1 MLTLGRGFGL
11 VKASLAGG
19 ALAAAPEKDREGA
32 IVQHR
37 VVIVGSSVGGVRTAQ
52 ALRAEGY
59 PGRITLVGEELELP
73 YDRPPLSKQVLS
85 GAWPAEHACLL
96 TLEDAALAQLELR
109 LGVAARALDPQ
120 ARLVQLA
127 DGELL
132 PYDDLV
138 IATGASPRPSPWQAD
153 SGIFLLRTL
162 ADCRALK
169 ERFADGAAV
178 VMIGAGFI
186 GAETAAAAR
195 SAGCDVTLVDPLPV
209 PMERVTGSVVG
220 SLLADV
226 HRRHGVR
233 TRFGAGVQA
242 ISGRAGDLRVTLS
255 DGSVLQAGTVVVGIG
270 AIPNDQWL
278 LGSGLVVED
287 GVMCDADLAAA
298 GAAHVFVVGD
308 VARWPHPELDA
319 PFRAEHWTNAVDQA
333 RCAARNIVCPGT
345 RETYQP
351 SDYVWSDQYDWKL
364 QLAGQRARAVAEWVI
379 GAPDEQRPKVAV
391 LHADAVGRL
400 CAAVCLNWPKAFLQ
414 CRRLLDER
422 EPAARAREMVAAL

>member
-1 MLTLGRGFGL
+1 M
-11 VKASLAGG
+11 
-19 ALAAAPEKDREGA
+19 E
-32 IVQHR
+32 HR
-37 VVIVGSSVGGVRTAQ
+37 VVIVGTSVGGVRTAQ

-96 TLEDAALAQLELR
+96 TPEDAALAQLELR

-169 ERFADGAAV
+169 ERFADGTAV

-209 PMERVTGSVVG
+209 PMERVTGPVVG

-255 DGSVLQAGTVVVGIG
+255 DGSVLRAGTVVVGIG

-278 LGSGLVVED
+278 RGSGLAVED
-287 GVMCDADLAAA
+287 GVMCDAHLAAA
-298 GAAHVFVVGD
+298 GAAHVFAVGD
-308 VARWPHPELDA
+308 VARWPHPELGDWV
-319 PFRAEHWTNAVDQA
+319 RSEHWTNAADQA
-333 RCAARNIVCPGT
+333 RCAARNIARPDAQ
-345 RETYQP
+345 ETYHA

-364 QLAGQRARAVAEWVI
+364 QLAGQRACAVAEWVI

-391 LHADAVGRL
+391 LHADAIGRL
-400 CAAVCLNWPKAFLQ
+400 CAAVCLNWPRAFVRCQ
-414 CRRLLDER
+414 RLLGER
-422 EPAARAREMVAAL
+422 VPATQAREVVGAL

>member
-1 MLTLGRGFGL
+1 MR
-11 VKASLAGG
+11 
-19 ALAAAPEKDREGA
+19 
-32 IVQHR
+32 HR

-52 ALRAEGY
+52 ALRTEGY
-59 PGRITLVGEELELP
+59 PGHIIVVGEELELP

-85 GAWPAEHACLL
+85 GAWPAASACLL
-96 TLEDAALAQLELR
+96 TPEDAAVAQIELR
-109 LGVAARALDPQ
+109 LGIAARALDPQ
-120 ARLVQLA
+120 GRLVQLA

-138 IATGASPRPSPWQAD
+138 VATGASARPSPWQAD
-153 SGIFLLRTL
+153 SGIYQLRTL
-162 ADCRALK
+162 ADCRALN

-178 VMIGAGFI
+178 VLIGAGFI

-195 SAGCDVTLVDPLPV
+195 SAGCDVTLVDPLRV
-209 PMERVTGSVVG
+209 PMERVTGPMVG

-233 TRFGAGVQA
+233 TRFGVGVQA

-255 DGSVLQAGTVVVGIG
+255 DRSVLRAGTVVVGIG

-278 LGSGLVVED
+278 QGSGLAVED
-287 GVMCDADLAAA
+287 GVMCDAHLAAA

-333 RCAARNIVCPGT
+333 RCAARNIVCPGA

-351 SDYVWSDQYDWKL
+351 SDYVWSDQYDW
-364 QLAGQRARAVAEWVI
+364 
-379 GAPDEQRPKVAV
+379 
-391 LHADAVGRL
+391 
-400 CAAVCLNWPKAFLQ
+400 
-414 CRRLLDER
+414 
-422 EPAARAREMVAAL
+422 